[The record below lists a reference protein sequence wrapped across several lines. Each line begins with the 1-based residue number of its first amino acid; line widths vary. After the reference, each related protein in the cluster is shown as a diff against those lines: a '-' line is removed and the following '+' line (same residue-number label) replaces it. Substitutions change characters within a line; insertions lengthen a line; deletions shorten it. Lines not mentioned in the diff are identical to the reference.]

1 MTVCPACGHPATTGR
16 FCTRCG
22 APLDQLAD
30 GGVSD
35 TAERPAVPHTS
46 PADAPPPPLPPPTAS
61 SRYPL
66 FADEAPPATATAD
79 LPVMPRPEPA
89 PAAVPEEEA
98 GRRAR
103 PAWPVWALAAA
114 VLVVVIGL
122 GVWLLGGDDDAA
134 RAGGGDRSGG
144 TSGAGGEPVDLAR
157 GATALVPAEAPPNQD
172 VEGNLVRYEARQ
184 MLDGVPSTC
193 WRMPGDGTGEVLVF
207 RLEKPTALSEVGL
220 INGYAKTAQDG
231 GRTFDW
237 YAGNRRVL
245 AVEWTFD
252 DGTTVTQEL
261 TETRDLQT
269 VEVDTTTQSVE
280 MRLVEVSPPGAGPS
294 GRDYTAVSEVSLVGV
309 PG

>member
-1 MTVCPACGHPATTGR
+1 
-16 FCTRCG
+16 
-22 APLDQLAD
+22 
-30 GGVSD
+30 
-35 TAERPAVPHTS
+35 
-46 PADAPPPPLPPPTAS
+46 
-61 SRYPL
+61 
-66 FADEAPPATATAD
+66 
-79 LPVMPRPEPA
+79 
-89 PAAVPEEEA
+89 
-98 GRRAR
+98 
-103 PAWPVWALAAA
+103 VWALAAA

-172 VEGNLVRYEARQ
+172 VDGNLVRYEARQ